1 MTTNI
6 IQKEYEILYIIKP
19 HLSEEV
25 YKENCG
31 KFEEMVNGEEGKIDY
46 IEPQGV
52 RDLATPI
59 KKFNQGFYVES
70 KFLATPEFCV
80 RSQMLVSIS
89 RNASMVV
96 IQPWVQPLSIHH
108 APQPRSALHPQCS
121 KRP

>member
-70 KFLATPEFCV
+70 KFLATPKTLENIQAKFAV
-80 RSQMLVSIS
+80 NEDILRHLIVTVDSIE
-89 RNASMVV
+89 
-96 IQPWVQPLSIHH
+96 P
-108 APQPRSALHPQCS
+108 
-121 KRP
+121 KETEEKTDGE